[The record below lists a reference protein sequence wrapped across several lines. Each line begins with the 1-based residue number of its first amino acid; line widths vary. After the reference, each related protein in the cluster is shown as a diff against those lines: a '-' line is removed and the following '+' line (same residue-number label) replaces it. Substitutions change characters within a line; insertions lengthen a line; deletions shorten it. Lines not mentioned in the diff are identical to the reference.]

1 MDVRGA
7 MTMVLGIAECAYYIN
22 HMASGHEQRG
32 NILVNIVMGRE
43 DVTFG
48 CAEKLKAA
56 FKEMMEEYNPEAVF
70 LVTTCVP
77 EVTGEDVELLAK
89 ELCEHFDIPIGVV
102 HTEHFRSGVE
112 RAGTANAISA
122 FDALMKTTTKNSSV
136 NILGQ
141 NSDDF
146 YEQELFSVLRE
157 ANVKPGI
164 FIPGSSAKELKKA
177 AGAKLNI
184 VTDGIALSLAKRMK
198 KKLGIPYISL
208 EPHIYPQIVLDGYK
222 NLFDF
227 LKLPLPNSVT
237 KAYKEACGA
246 VIQTG
251 ASASGLT
258 YFLGRSDF
266 PLFELNAFLTEQ
278 KMFPLLMRVHGEELT
293 EDEQKY
299 KDLVLTRTNPYVY
312 RDTEAEDLD
321 KLKNQLHPDLLVG
334 MDTRRRRSAKTGG
347 FRGIVRFLMS
357 LCNEG
362 AGENR
367 RGHIRRQQDETDFF
381 DRTRDRLDEAE
392 HFNRSHRGRRG
403 RR

>member
-1 MDVRGA
+1 M
-7 MTMVLGIAECAYYIN
+7 
-22 HMASGHEQRG
+22 
-32 NILVNIVMGRE
+32 
-43 DVTFG
+43 
-48 CAEKLKAA
+48 
-56 FKEMMEEYNPEAVF
+56 
-70 LVTTCVP
+70 
-77 EVTGEDVELLAK
+77 GEDVELFTR
-89 ELCEHFDIPIGVV
+89 ELCEQFDIPIGVV

-122 FDALMKTTTKNSSV
+122 FDTLMKTTTRNNSI

-141 NSDDF
+141 SSDDF
-146 YEQELFSVLRE
+146 YEQELFFVLRE
-157 ANVKPGI
+157 ANVKPDI
-164 FIPGSSAKELKKA
+164 FIPGSSAKELQKA

-184 VTDGIALSLAKRMK
+184 VTDEIALSLAKRMEK
-198 KKLGIPYISL
+198 KFGIPYISL

-251 ASASGLT
+251 SSASGLT

-278 KMFPLLMRVHGEELT
+278 KMFPLLMRVHGAELT

-299 KDLVLTRTNPYVY
+299 KDLVLKRANPYVY
-312 RDTEAEDLD
+312 WDIEAEDLD
-321 KLKNQLHPDLLVG
+321 KLKNQLHPDFLIG
-334 MDTRRRRSAKTGG
+334 MDTRRRRSVKMGG
-347 FRGIVRFLMS
+347 FLGIVRFLMS
-357 LCNEG
+357 LRNEG
-362 AGENR
+362 DGEDR
-367 RGHIRRQQDETDFF
+367 RGHTRRQQDEPDSF
-381 DRTRDRLDEAE
+381 DRARYRLDEAE
-392 HFNRSHRGRRG
+392 HFSRSHRGRRG